1 MFDVSD
7 LLPGER
13 RMLATLD
20 RLTEGQAFV
29 PQEEPE
35 WRACRNLQILGMAT
49 TTVDPREDGFWLS
62 TQGRAF
68 AEAQTG
74 VEPGVQA

>member
-20 RLTEGQAFV
+20 ALTEGQAFV
-29 PQEEPE
+29 PAEEAQ
-35 WRACRNLQILGMAT
+35 WRACRNLQILGLAIT
-49 TTVDPREDGFWLS
+49 TIDAVDDGFWLT
-62 TQGRAF
+62 TQGRAV

-74 VEPGVQA
+74 LAA